1 MPVET
6 SDSVRVTRPEI
17 YFGESTNTLVYVN
30 TKQPEFDYPQGES
43 NKYTT
48 YQGDGGFAVG
58 GGLRRLA
65 IAWAT
70 GDLTKLPFSD
80 DVTSESRVLMYRN
93 IVDRIT
99 RIAPFFTYDTDP
111 YIMVNDDGRLFWIVD
126 GYTTSD
132 AYPYS
137 RHYDNNGKQVNYIRN
152 SVKVTI
158 DAYTGAVSFYVFDD
172 DDPIVAAYRH
182 AFPEL
187 FKPAAEMPAGI
198 RTHIRYPELMMRTQS
213 DVFGL
218 YHTQSAKVFFGREDV
233 WSVARDAAATGST
246 SSPSQPEATPLE
258 PYQVLM
264 PLPGENDQPEF
275 ARVVP
280 FTPGN
285 RNNMIAWMAGRS
297 DGDAY
302 GKLLVY
308 AFPASR
314 VIDGPLQIE
323 ARIDQD
329 AQIAG
334 QITLWNQQ
342 GSKVKR
348 GNLIIM
354 PIGTGLL
361 FVEPI
366 YLQAVRSPM
375 PELRLVVLAT
385 QERLTYAENF
395 DTALK
400 QLLGQTQKT
409 GAKETEPAK
418 TGEKQTA
425 AASSVDDLIKK
436 ASQAFADYQR
446 LTSEGKLAEAG
457 QKLDELKQALNQLQ
471 SQQK

>member
-1 MPVET
+1 
-6 SDSVRVTRPEI
+6 
-17 YFGESTNTLVYVN
+17 
-30 TKQPEFDYPQGES
+30 
-43 NKYTT
+43 
-48 YQGDGGFAVG
+48 VG
-58 GGLRRLA
+58 
-65 IAWAT
+65 
-70 GDLTKLPFSD
+70 P
-80 DVTSESRVLMYRN
+80 ESRVLMYRN
-93 IVDRIT
+93 IKNRIA

-111 YIMVNDDGRLFWIVD
+111 YLIVNDDGRLIWIVD
-126 GYTTSD
+126 AYTTSNT
-132 AYPYS
+132 YPYS
-137 RHYDNNGKQVNYIRN
+137 RHYDNNGLQVNYIRN
-152 SVKVTI
+152 SVKATI
-158 DAYTGAVSFYVFDD
+158 DAYTGAVRFYVFDD
-172 DDPIVAAYRH
+172 DDPIVAAYRR

-187 FKPAAEMPAGI
+187 FTPASEMPVGI
-198 RTHIRYPELMMRTQS
+198 RSHIRYPELMMKTQS

-233 WSVARDAAATGST
+233 WSIAREAAPAATGAAT
-246 SSPSQPEATPLE
+246 TQPQAEPQPLD

-264 PLPGENDQPEF
+264 PLPGEGTEPEF

-280 FTPGN
+280 FTPGS

-329 AQIAG
+329 AQLAG

-395 DTALK
+395 ETALK
-400 QLLGQTQKT
+400 QLLGQQQKAT
-409 GAKETEPAK
+409 AKETEPGNPAEQR
-418 TGEKQTA
+418 TAQQPVGE
-425 AASSVDDLIKK
+425 LIKQ

-446 LTSEGKLAEAG
+446 LAAQGKFTEAG
-457 QKLDELKQALNQLQ
+457 QRLDDLKRILDQLQ

>member
-1 MPVET
+1 MA
-6 SDSVRVTRPEI
+6 S
-17 YFGESTNTLVYVN
+17 
-30 TKQPEFDYPQGES
+30 
-43 NKYTT
+43 
-48 YQGDGGFAVG
+48 
-58 GGLRRLA
+58 
-65 IAWAT
+65 
-70 GDLTKLPFSD
+70 
-80 DVTSESRVLMYRN
+80 
-93 IVDRIT
+93 
-99 RIAPFFTYDTDP
+99 
-111 YIMVNDDGRLFWIVD
+111 
-126 GYTTSD
+126 
-132 AYPYS
+132 
-137 RHYDNNGKQVNYIRN
+137 
-152 SVKVTI
+152 
-158 DAYTGAVSFYVFDD
+158 
-172 DDPIVAAYRH
+172 
-182 AFPEL
+182 
-187 FKPAAEMPAGI
+187 EMPSGI
-198 RTHIRYPELMMRTQS
+198 RAHIRYPELMMKTQS

-218 YHTQSAKVFFGREDV
+218 YHTQNAKVFFGREDV
-233 WSVARDAAATGST
+233 WSIARDAVSNT
-246 SSPSQPEATPLE
+246 SNASALQKTESEPFD

-264 PLPGENDQPEF
+264 PLPGETEQAEY

-354 PIGTGLL
+354 PIGSGLL

-385 QERLTYAENF
+385 QERLAYAENF
-395 DTALK
+395 DAALK
-400 QLLGQTQKT
+400 QLLGQPQKT
-409 GAKETEPAK
+409 TPMGNEPGKASETPAVS
-418 TGEKQTA
+418 Q
-425 AASSVDDLIKK
+425 SVNDLIKQ
-436 ASQAFADYQR
+436 ASQNFNDYQR

-457 QKLDELKQALNQLQ
+457 QKLEELKRTLNQLQ